1 MRTTAKSLHGS
12 LTPSFTL
19 GPTGEVMRSTILT
32 LGGHSS
38 RTQSCPFVL
47 ESEEHFRSTGP
58 RQPHIPPGR
67 LSHCSGTDLWPIF
80 SGRVSAKTGP
90 PPWTSPKTS
99 RLCEYLRAESGEV
112 FDFIAQSFIILKSR
126 SGKRS
131 LLRREFLHLRL
142 RPKPARSPGHRSAE
156 KGL

>member
-1 MRTTAKSLHGS
+1 MRITARSLHGS
-12 LTPSFTL
+12 RTPSSTL

-32 LGGHSS
+32 SGRHSS

-47 ESEEHFRSTGP
+47 ESEEDFRSTGP
-58 RQPHIPPGR
+58 RQPPIPPGL

-99 RLCEYLRAESGEV
+99 RLCEYSRAESGAI
-112 FDFIAQSFIILKSR
+112 FDFIVHGFIILKSR
-126 SGKRS
+126 SRKRS

-142 RPKPARSPGHRSAE
+142 RPKSARSPGHRSAE